1 MADIDRF
8 VESPSHVLLNKCTKE
23 QLLKIAE
30 YYEVKLS
37 DKRIKESSIKTELK
51 NKLVDKSSDS

>member
-51 NKLVDKSSDS
+51 INWLIRKF

>member
-8 VESPSHVLLNKCTKE
+8 VESPSHVLLNTCTKE

-51 NKLVDKSSDS
+51 NKLVDKKF